1 MISDFTPQKINIVI
15 MNRFCLFGVYKNRR
29 ENKYKISNWIIYLQ
43 SSYLCNIF
51 IFYIE
56 KNIEGFQTNK
66 LPIEDKNKNV
76 AA

>member
-1 MISDFTPQKINIVI
+1 MISDFTPQEINIVI

-29 ENKYKISNWIIYLQ
+29 ENKYKISNIFT
-43 SSYLCNIF
+43 SVHLCNIF

-66 LPIEDKNKNV
+66 LPIEDTNKNV